1 MKIREDQVLFLL
13 SSKLKDIA
21 STYDVFVF
29 SSTQLSAQFKTER
42 IPDQTL
48 LAGAKSIA
56 NRIDFGSIMLDC
68 TPEDIEDITTAVL
81 EERPSLGV
89 PNVKCSIYKN
99 RRGKINRVLL
109 WMQADKGTCRYKTK
123 FVTDYNLKLIDPKE
137 IFGKKKEV

>member
-1 MKIREDQVLFLL
+1 MNFRQEK
-13 SSKLKDIA
+13 
-21 STYDVFVF
+21 
-29 SSTQLSAQFKTER
+29 

-48 LAGAKSIA
+48 LSGAKSIA